1 MSVFCAKGRLNIML
15 KFTKIMIF
23 AIIYVIVNTCATLLY
38 GFLIGGYPSVL
49 FYLIIGIIS
58 LGMIIF
64 LDKKIIK
71 IEMVVC
77 ILIVGATML
86 LMNQAY
92 LFTNSTFDSNE
103 YTARYRTELS
113 VGRYIVFT
121 DPNGDEKIKS
131 SKITDD
137 YDDGDSIIV
146 EEYQGLFGVEHY
158 AFIKQKT

>member
-1 MSVFCAKGRLNIML
+1 ML

-23 AIIYVIVNTCATLLY
+23 AIIYVIVNICATLLY

-71 IEMVVC
+71 IEKVVC

-86 LMNQAY
+86 LMNQTY
-92 LFTNSTFDSNE
+92 LFTNSSFDSNE

-137 YDDGDSIIV
+137 YDDGDNVIV
-146 EEYQGLFGVEHY
+146 EEYPGLFGVEHY

>member
-23 AIIYVIVNTCATLLY
+23 AIIYVIVNICATLLY

-71 IEMVVC
+71 IEKVVC

-86 LMNQAY
+86 LMNQTY

-137 YDDGDSIIV
+137 YDDGDSVIV
-146 EEYQGLFGVEHY
+146 EEYPGLLGVEHY
-158 AFIKQKT
+158 VFIKQKT

>member
-1 MSVFCAKGRLNIML
+1 
-15 KFTKIMIF
+15 
-23 AIIYVIVNTCATLLY
+23 
-38 GFLIGGYPSVL
+38 
-49 FYLIIGIIS
+49 
-58 LGMIIF
+58 MIIF

-71 IEMVVC
+71 IEKVVC

-92 LFTNSTFDSNE
+92 LFTNSVFDSSE

-137 YDDGDSIIV
+137 YDDGDGVIV
-146 EEYQGLFGVEHY
+146 EEYPGLFGVEHY
-158 AFIKQKT
+158 VFIKQKK

>member
-1 MSVFCAKGRLNIML
+1 MSVFCAKGGLNIML

-23 AIIYVIVNTCATLLY
+23 AIIYVVVNICATLLY
-38 GFLIGGYPSVL
+38 SFLIGGYPSVL

-64 LDKKIIK
+64 LYKKIIK
-71 IEMVVC
+71 IEKVVC

-103 YTARYRTELS
+103 YTARYCTELS
-113 VGRYIVFT
+113 IGRYIVFT

-137 YDDGDSIIV
+137 YDDGDSVIV
-146 EEYQGLFGVEHY
+146 EEYPGLFGVEHY
-158 AFIKQKT
+158 VFIKQKT

>member
-1 MSVFCAKGRLNIML
+1 ML

-23 AIIYVIVNTCATLLY
+23 AIIYVIVNICATLLY

-64 LDKKIIK
+64 LDKKIVK
-71 IEMVVC
+71 IEKVVC

-92 LFTNSTFDSNE
+92 LFTNSVFDSSE
-103 YTARYRTELS
+103 YTARYSSELYTYEGRS
-113 VGRYIVFT
+113 VGIEDYGVCFK
-121 DPNGDEKIKS
+121 DPNGKEKFKHL
-131 SKITDD
+131 KIVDK
-137 YDDGDSIIV
+137 YSDGDSVIV
-146 EEYQGLFGVEHY
+146 EEYPDLFGVEHY
-158 AFIKQKT
+158 VFIK

>member
-1 MSVFCAKGRLNIML
+1 ML

-23 AIIYVIVNTCATLLY
+23 AIIYVIVNICATLLY

-49 FYLIIGIIS
+49 FYLIVGIIS

-71 IEMVVC
+71 IEKVVC

-92 LFTNSTFDSNE
+92 LFTNSVFDSSE

-113 VGRYIVFT
+113 VSRYIVFT

-131 SKITDD
+131 YKITDD
-137 YDDGDSIIV
+137 YDDGDSVIV
-146 EEYQGLFGVEHY
+146 EEYLGLFGVEHY
-158 AFIKQKT
+158 VFIKQKT

>member
-1 MSVFCAKGRLNIML
+1 ML

-23 AIIYVIVNTCATLLY
+23 AIIYVIVNICATLLY

-71 IEMVVC
+71 IEKVVC

-92 LFTNSTFDSNE
+92 LFTNSVFDSSE

-113 VGRYIVFT
+113 VSRYIVFT

-137 YDDGDSIIV
+137 YDDGDSVIV

>member
-1 MSVFCAKGRLNIML
+1 ML

-23 AIIYVIVNTCATLLY
+23 AIIYVIVNICATLLY

-71 IEMVVC
+71 IEKVVC

-92 LFTNSTFDSNE
+92 LFTNSVFDSSE
-103 YTARYRTELS
+103 YTARYYTELYTYE
-113 VGRYIVFT
+113 GRSNSIDYGVYFK
-121 DPNGDEKIKS
+121 DPNGNEKFKHLKVIDKYS
-131 SKITDD
+131 E
-137 YDDGDSIIV
+137 GDSVIV
-146 EEYQGLFGVEHY
+146 EEYPGLFGVEHY

>member
-1 MSVFCAKGRLNIML
+1 ML

-23 AIIYVIVNTCATLLY
+23 AIIYVIVNICVTLLY

-71 IEMVVC
+71 IEKVVC

-92 LFTNSTFDSNE
+92 LFTNSVFDSSE

-113 VGRYIVFT
+113 VSRYIVFT

-137 YDDGDSIIV
+137 YDDGDSVIV

>member
-1 MSVFCAKGRLNIML
+1 ML

-23 AIIYVIVNTCATLLY
+23 AIIYVIVNICATLLY
-38 GFLIGGYPSVL
+38 GFLIGGYPSIL

-64 LDKKIIK
+64 LYKKIIK

-121 DPNGDEKIKS
+121 DPNGDKKIKS

-137 YDDGDSIIV
+137 YDDGDNVIV
-146 EEYQGLFGVEHY
+146 EEYPGLFGVEHY
-158 AFIKQKT
+158 DFIKQKT

>member
-1 MSVFCAKGRLNIML
+1 ML

-23 AIIYVIVNTCATLLY
+23 AIIYVIVNICATLLY

-49 FYLIIGIIS
+49 FYIIIGIIS

-64 LDKKIIK
+64 LYKKIIK
-71 IEMVVC
+71 IEKVVC
-77 ILIVGATML
+77 ILIIGATML

-121 DPNGDEKIKS
+121 DPNGDEKSKVLKLQMFTMTATALLLKNIPVYSAS
-131 SKITDD
+131 SIM
-137 YDDGDSIIV
+137 
-146 EEYQGLFGVEHY
+146 LL
-158 AFIKQKT
+158 

>member
-1 MSVFCAKGRLNIML
+1 MSVFCDKGRLNIML

-23 AIIYVIVNTCATLLY
+23 AIIYVIVNICATLLY

-49 FYLIIGIIS
+49 FYIIIGIIS

-64 LDKKIIK
+64 LYKKIIK
-71 IEMVVC
+71 IEKVVC
-77 ILIVGATML
+77 ILIIGATML

-137 YDDGDSIIV
+137 YDDGDSVIV
-146 EEYQGLFGVEHY
+146 EEYPGLFGV
-158 AFIKQKT
+158 